1 MLSNSRPAD
10 DITCSM
16 LVVLF
21 SGDGWL
27 LSGGIKVWC
36 VYGVGGDDP
45 GVMKA
50 GSLTTHRL
58 RHPDKL
64 RLLNLV
70 SSL

>member
-21 SGDGWL
+21 SGDDGWL

-36 VYGVGGDDP
+36 VYGVGEDDP

-50 GSLTTHRL
+50 GSLTTL
-58 RHPDKL
+58 TD
-64 RLLNLV
+64 
-70 SSL
+70 SDTQTS

>member
-21 SGDGWL
+21 PGGGWL

-36 VYGVGGDDP
+36 VNGVGEDDP

-50 GSLTTHRL
+50 GSLTTL
-58 RHPDKL
+58 TDSDTL
-64 RLLNLV
+64 T
-70 SSL
+70 S